1 MDKKSKPNWLHFETV
16 ERNMFKNDQPY
27 RNGNKEV

>member
-1 MDKKSKPNWLHFETV
+1 
-16 ERNMFKNDQPY
+16 MFKNDQPY